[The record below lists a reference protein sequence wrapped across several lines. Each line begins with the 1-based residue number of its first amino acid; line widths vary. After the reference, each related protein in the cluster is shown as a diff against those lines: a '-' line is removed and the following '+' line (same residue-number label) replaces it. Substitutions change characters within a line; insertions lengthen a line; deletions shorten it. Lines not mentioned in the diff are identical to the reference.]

1 MIPKPFLWGV
11 VGTGQAARDFAA
23 DLPFVTERPCAIK
36 AVLGPE
42 GSADLQQF
50 ALEFQVPQTY
60 VDMKAF
66 LEEAKVDAVFV
77 AAPATFRYPYTVRC
91 LQGGRPVLCAAPMS
105 LSMAHASMLA
115 EVAKRTGV
123 FLMEGLPLRF
133 LPSCYSVLS
142 ILKTHDLGELL
153 SIEATLS
160 DIADLPQD
168 MDLDITKLAGSQDLS
183 AYPVFLSLF
192 LLGKPRSV
200 KAEISFKEE
209 GFEENTLCL
218 LTFDKGK
225 KARLELR
232 RLVADGRPRKEDRA
246 IIRGTKGSI
255 TMVDPWHGHPDQII
269 ITLSDGEGS
278 QRECTW
284 EGKGMHF
291 EVTEMLRCLH
301 QGKRSSELM
310 PHWMSVQL
318 ASVLE
323 EIRHQVEKEEDSVLL
338 TV

>member
-1 MIPKPFLWGV
+1 MIPKPFQWGI

-42 GSADLQQF
+42 GSDDLTEF
-50 ALEFQVPQTY
+50 AREFQVPLTY
-60 VDMKAF
+60 VDMKTF

-105 LSMAHASMLA
+105 LSLAHASMLA
-115 EVAKRTGV
+115 EVSKRTGV

-142 ILKTHDLGELL
+142 ILKAHDLGELI
-153 SIEATLS
+153 SIETTLTEMGE
-160 DIADLPQD
+160 LPLD
-168 MDLDITKLAGSQDLS
+168 TDLDISKVASSQDLS

-200 KAEISFKEE
+200 KAETSFNEE
-209 GFEENTLCL
+209 GFQENTLCHL
-218 LTFDKGK
+218 LFEEGR
-225 KARLELR
+225 KARLDLR
-232 RLVADGRPRKEDRA
+232 RMVADGRPRKEDRA

-255 TMVDPWHGHPDQII
+255 TMKDPWHGRPEQII
-269 ITLSDGEGS
+269 ITLEDGS
-278 QRECTW
+278 AQREFQW

-301 QGKRSSELM
+301 EGKRSSELM
-310 PHWMSVQL
+310 PHWLSVQL

-323 EIRHQVEKEEDSVLL
+323 EIRHQVEKEEDGVLL
-338 TV
+338 TM